1 MMLLVLGLLIVP
13 VCGAESEAEAVL
25 EGVPQEAQAF
35 MPEEDSGFLQGVLE
49 VARKALLAVTPGLPQ
64 AAAACAGVLAAAILC
79 AVFRAGDEGQRT
91 PTADILGAVAIA
103 SLLLQPTDA
112 LIQSGLETVQAI
124 SDYGKLL
131 LPVMSAALVASGG
144 TTTAS
149 ALYMGTAM
157 FDSLLTGLLAGLLG
171 PLMYLFLS
179 LSLASAA
186 IGSKLWKLML
196 PIKLQIKLSSKS
208 YRVAKTYLNF
218 LKRWIRW
225 TFS

>member
-1 MMLLVLGLLIVP
+1 MRKWMMMLLVLGLLIVP

-144 TTTAS
+144 TTTA
-149 ALYMGTAM
+149 
-157 FDSLLTGLLAGLLG
+157 
-171 PLMYLFLS
+171 LS
-179 LSLASAA
+179 L
-186 IGSKLWKLML
+186 IH
-196 PIKLQIKLSSKS
+196 I
-208 YRVAKTYLNF
+208 
-218 LKRWIRW
+218 
-225 TFS
+225 

>member
-1 MMLLVLGLLIVP
+1 MRKWMMMLLILGLLAVP
-13 VCGAESEAEAVL
+13 VLGAEAEAEAVL

-35 MPEEDSGFLQGVLE
+35 LPQEDRGFLNGVLE
-49 VARKALLAVTPGLPQ
+49 VVRKALLAVTPGLPQ

-79 AVFRAGDEGQRT
+79 ALFRAGDEGLRT

-171 PLMYLFLS
+171 QDECRNNTIPDGT
-179 LSLASAA
+179 ASE
-186 IGSKLWKLML
+186 
-196 PIKLQIKLSSKS
+196 Q
-208 YRVAKTYLNF
+208 
-218 LKRWIRW
+218 
-225 TFS
+225 